1 MVNVFLERL
10 KCLFVNLFLGITF
23 ATAILFCVSC
33 TEKNKI
39 EGLTVEYTENYICVD
54 TKEPRFGWR
63 MKSDNNSRCIFQT
76 AYQIEVIDEDGNNVW
91 NSGKIESDQ
100 SQNIIYNGETLLPK
114 TRYDW
119 TVTVWNNIGEELT
132 GKSWFETSLMS
143 SNDIDG
149 WNGAKWI
156 GGSDDDMVLYS
167 HYLPVFKMN
176 LSFKMKD
183 EAEQKKVGFIY
194 GANDERLMDS
204 NKNIYHIANLK
215 DESYVKVEVDMS
227 NALAVLNVYRVGY
240 HNDDRADKPLVA
252 FSIPSNVINKS
263 NATAKHTVTLYSN
276 LGFTAFYVDGNKVGE
291 FNLNPLGRGGDFI
304 AFPVVGD
311 VGFTLSSANDFSEAT
326 MDICNFR
333 SPENRI
339 TTVVMEPEKLKSSGK
354 DIYIENPSCNSMPM
368 LRTVFTAEKKEIKKA
383 RLYAT
388 ARGIYEI
395 YINGQR
401 AGNDY
406 FNPGVTQ
413 YNRTHLY
420 QVYDV
425 TDMLNQGK
433 NAIGA
438 LLAEGWWSGASTY
451 TGENWNFF
459 GDRQSLLAQLIITY
473 NDGTE
478 QVITTSPET
487 WKYYSDGPIVY
498 GSFFQGEIYDSS
510 KEKYVDG
517 WTTAVYDD
525 SEWKNAMEIPLEGY
539 VCKDVVNGDEYQDYN
554 LIAQYGQTVKAIKT
568 LTAQS
573 VEEVRPGIFV
583 YDMGQNMVGV
593 PEITLSGME
602 SGKVINMRFAEVK
615 YPELP
620 RYAGNE
626 GMIMLE
632 NIRAAMAQDKYITS
646 GGSETYSPRF
656 TYHGYR
662 YIEITGIEKALPVEN
677 VKGIVLSSIDKLA
690 SHYETSNE
698 KVNKL
703 WNNIVWSTYAN
714 FLSIPTDCPQRNERL
729 GWAGDISV
737 FSRTSTYL
745 ADVSQFLRRYLQAM
759 RDVQR
764 KDGRFADVAPLGVGF
779 GGLLWGSA
787 GITVPWEIYQQYGD
801 EAVLSEHYALNLVN
815 TVKRENTGDDGKT
828 YPQYSLMTG
837 FIGTA
842 WISKALSDNGYD
854 DVAYNLL
861 QQTSYP
867 SWLYSVEQGATTI
880 WERLNS
886 YTHVDGF
893 GENNRMNSFNHYSFG
908 AVGAWMYAYSLGIMR
923 DEANP
928 GFKHFI
934 LSPRIDPTGKMTFAE
949 GYFDSL
955 YGRIESAWTVID
967 GKIIYSLTVPANT
980 TASLCILAKDMESI
994 LESGKSIQKAEGIL
1008 SSEFNDGKVMI
1019 ELGSGKYEF
1028 TVIR

>member
-156 GGSDDDMVLYS
+156 GGSNDDMVLYS

-252 FSIPSNVINKS
+252 FCIPSNVINKS

-311 VGFTLSSANDFSEAT
+311 VGFTLLSANDFSEAT

-554 LIAQYGQTVKAIKT
+554 TVKAIKT

-815 TVKRENTGDDGKT
+815 TVK
-828 YPQYSLMTG
+828 
-837 FIGTA
+837 IGTA

-934 LSPRIDPTGKMTFAE
+934 YPTGKMTFAE

-980 TASLCILAKDMESI
+980 TASLCIPAKDMESI
-994 LESGKSIQKAEGIL
+994 LENGKSIQKAEGIL
-1008 SSEFNDGKVMI
+1008 SSEFNDGKAMI

>member
-1 MVNVFLERL
+1 
-10 KCLFVNLFLGITF
+10 
-23 ATAILFCVSC
+23 
-33 TEKNKI
+33 
-39 EGLTVEYTENYICVD
+39 
-54 TKEPRFGWR
+54 
-63 MKSDNNSRCIFQT
+63 
-76 AYQIEVIDEDGNNVW
+76 
-91 NSGKIESDQ
+91 
-100 SQNIIYNGETLLPK
+100 
-114 TRYDW
+114 
-119 TVTVWNNIGEELT
+119 
-132 GKSWFETSLMS
+132 
-143 SNDIDG
+143 
-149 WNGAKWI
+149 
-156 GGSDDDMVLYS
+156 
-167 HYLPVFKMN
+167 
-176 LSFKMKD
+176 
-183 EAEQKKVGFIY
+183 
-194 GANDERLMDS
+194 
-204 NKNIYHIANLK
+204 
-215 DESYVKVEVDMS
+215 
-227 NALAVLNVYRVGY
+227 
-240 HNDDRADKPLVA
+240 
-252 FSIPSNVINKS
+252 
-263 NATAKHTVTLYSN
+263 
-276 LGFTAFYVDGNKVGE
+276 
-291 FNLNPLGRGGDFI
+291 
-304 AFPVVGD
+304 
-311 VGFTLSSANDFSEAT
+311 
-326 MDICNFR
+326 
-333 SPENRI
+333 
-339 TTVVMEPEKLKSSGK
+339 
-354 DIYIENPSCNSMPM
+354 MPM

-714 FLSIPTDCPQRNERL
+714 FLSIPTDCP
-729 GWAGDISV
+729 
-737 FSRTSTYL
+737 
-745 ADVSQFLRRYLQAM
+745 
-759 RDVQR
+759 
-764 KDGRFADVAPLGVGF
+764 
-779 GGLLWGSA
+779 
-787 GITVPWEIYQQYGD
+787 
-801 EAVLSEHYALNLVN
+801 
-815 TVKRENTGDDGKT
+815 
-828 YPQYSLMTG
+828 
-837 FIGTA
+837 
-842 WISKALSDNGYD
+842 
-854 DVAYNLL
+854 
-861 QQTSYP
+861 
-867 SWLYSVEQGATTI
+867 
-880 WERLNS
+880 
-886 YTHVDGF
+886 
-893 GENNRMNSFNHYSFG
+893 
-908 AVGAWMYAYSLGIMR
+908 
-923 DEANP
+923 
-928 GFKHFI
+928 
-934 LSPRIDPTGKMTFAE
+934 
-949 GYFDSL
+949 
-955 YGRIESAWTVID
+955 
-967 GKIIYSLTVPANT
+967 
-980 TASLCILAKDMESI
+980 
-994 LESGKSIQKAEGIL
+994 
-1008 SSEFNDGKVMI
+1008 
-1019 ELGSGKYEF
+1019 
-1028 TVIR
+1028 